1 MMEYALLNADSV
13 TLLVIGLMMLGAAIV
28 GFALG
33 YLTKNYQVSIILEQ
47 LEDRIERMT
56 GQTLD
61 DVFDEYK

>member
-1 MMEYALLNADSV
+1 MEYALLNADSV